1 MSSIT
6 VKRSIGIQVVV
17 TEQFKEELKQELQEA
32 VDETQRRIDRMEFQ
46 SRRFIADLQGTDL
59 TQAMNA
65 RRQIEAEKRRHEALK
80 QDILRQLAEAEKLDL
95 DSEYARGTIE
105 GFVEVTEG
113 DDLLKKLTGS
123 QIVVKDGVIQ
133 EVRES

>member
-6 VKRSIGIQVVV
+6 VKRSIGIQVIV

-46 SRRFIADLQGTDL
+46 SRRFIADLQGADL

-65 RRQIEAEKRRHEALK
+65 RRQIEAEKRRL
-80 QDILRQLAEAEKLDL
+80 
-95 DSEYARGTIE
+95 
-105 GFVEVTEG
+105 
-113 DDLLKKLTGS
+113 
-123 QIVVKDGVIQ
+123 
-133 EVRES
+133 